1 MKDQVKQAEPTPSLR
16 KLKVFMFV
24 FTAAFCIWM
33 LFYPGYD
40 SLELFAGLLF
50 FPVAAVLAFAKPEV
64 FALDKLEQATTGV
77 NLIPYV
83 MWVAGCVTLSLVLHI
98 RFSNEVFLLPFF
110 VPMVLLSSY
119 IVWVMAYRLS
129 WASVVVLGVF
139 YTHSLIILSNELSP
153 AETEVVISGPVVRKY
168 ISTRPQ
174 AHMVVMQYRKEKR
187 YIQVGEATYERTDKG
202 DLICIKDRTGW
213 LGLTSVWYV
222 KCLS

>member
-33 LFYPGYD
+33 LFYSRYD
-40 SLELFAGLLF
+40 SVELFAGLLF
-50 FPVAAVLAFAKPEV
+50 FPIAAVLAFAKPEV
-64 FALDKLEQATTGV
+64 FALDKLERATSGV
-77 NLIPYV
+77 NLIPHI
-83 MWVAGCVTLSLVLHI
+83 MAVAGFVTLSLVLHI

-110 VPMVLLSSY
+110 VPMALLSSY

-153 AETEVVISGPVVRKY
+153 AETEVVISGSVVRKY
-168 ISTRPQ
+168 VSTKPQ
-174 AHMVVMQYRKEKR
+174 AYMLVMQYRKEKR
-187 YIQVGEATYERTDKG
+187 HIQVGEATYERTDKG
-202 DLICIKDRTGW
+202 DLVCIKDRTGW

-222 KCLS
+222 KCP

>member
-1 MKDQVKQAEPTPSLR
+1 MQDQVKQAEPTPSLK
-16 KLKVFMFV
+16 KLKIFTFV
-24 FTAAFCIWM
+24 FTTAFCIWV
-33 LFYPGYD
+33 LFYPRYD
-40 SLELFAGLLF
+40 SMELIAGLLF

-64 FALDKLEQATTGV
+64 FALDKLERATTGV

-83 MWVAGCVTLSLVLHI
+83 MWVVGCVTLSLVLRI
-98 RFSNEVFLLPFF
+98 RFSNEVFFLPFF

-119 IVWVMAYRLS
+119 IVWVLAYRLS

-168 ISTRPQ
+168 ISKKPK
-174 AHMVVMQYRKEKR
+174 AYMLVMQYKKEKR
-187 YIQVGEATYERTDKG
+187 HIQVGEGTYERTEKG

-213 LGLTSVWYV
+213 IGLTSVWYV
-222 KCLS
+222 KCPS